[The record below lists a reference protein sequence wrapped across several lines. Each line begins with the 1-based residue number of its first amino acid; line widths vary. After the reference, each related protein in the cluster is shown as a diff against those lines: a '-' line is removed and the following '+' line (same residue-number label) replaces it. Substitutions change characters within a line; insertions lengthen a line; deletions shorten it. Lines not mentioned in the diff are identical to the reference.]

1 MDVARRE
8 KFLLTRS
15 DPAIACRRLTL
26 GAVAIAAAVV
36 GNGGT
41 MPAARALIDMTAE
54 CGGTTARNGQQHFDV
69 LPADPLAI
77 SFDKS
82 SSCAADEIGH
92 LQGWLAHPTLP
103 V

>member
-36 GNGGT
+36 RNGGT
-41 MPAARALIDMTAE
+41 MPAASALVGMTAQ
-54 CGGTTARNGQQHFDV
+54 CRGASARNGQQPFETV
-69 LPADPLAI
+69 SAAPLAI
-77 SFDKS
+77 SVDKGS
-82 SSCAADEIGH
+82 SGAEDEIGH
-92 LQGWLAHPTLP
+92 LQGRPIHLSFLR
-103 V
+103 